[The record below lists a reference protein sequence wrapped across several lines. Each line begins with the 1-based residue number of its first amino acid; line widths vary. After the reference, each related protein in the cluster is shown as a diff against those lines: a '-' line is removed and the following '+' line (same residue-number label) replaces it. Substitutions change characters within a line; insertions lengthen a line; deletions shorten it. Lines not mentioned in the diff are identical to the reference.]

1 MAIIAAAV
9 LIAWLFG
16 GWGGQAT
23 VNWVAAVAI
32 IGMAAF
38 ATGCAA
44 AAARRSLGRHR
55 RAWTCIAV
63 GLAGWTLG
71 ECLWTYY
78 GLLLHTDPFPSIAD
92 AAYLLYPVGA
102 CVGLLI
108 LGVRKRQS
116 RVRLFLDGLIVAGA
130 LFEVSWVTGMRHVY
144 ANGGSSSFEMA
155 LALAYPVTDIVVVTV
170 ALLMLARSRR
180 GNRLTLAL
188 LTAGNVLNAVADS
201 VWVYLNANS
210 EYANGGL
217 VDIGYLV
224 GLLLISVAALVSWR
238 EPVPDRIPRAPSQIE
253 VWLPY
258 VPIGVAAAVCTPFV
272 ATMPGMTPLTVA
284 SVLLISAVMVRQ
296 FLVVGENRRLLAVAA
311 ERAVRDP
318 LTGLANRVL
327 LHDRLTHALQVH
339 ERDGQSVAMMSLDL
353 DYFKLVND
361 SFGHPA
367 GDELLTQVAGRLV
380 ESVRTADTVARL
392 GGDEFA
398 VLVEGP
404 PEMARL
410 AAHRVARAFDEPF
423 AIDDQQ
429 LTVRPSIGLAVVAA
443 SDPNVSAHAL
453 LKRAD
458 IAMYSAKRSRSGAV
472 HTYTPDMD
480 PIGLESEQEEGSRLL
495 DQLRRAIDNM
505 ELSLVYQPKFSL
517 RDGSITGVEA
527 LVRWPHPVLGV
538 LVPKHFLPLV
548 RRHGLV
554 TSVTELVLAQAL
566 DDAARW
572 CVCGHRVPIA
582 VNIAAPSL
590 LDLDL
595 PNQIM
600 VALAERGLSP
610 DVLTIE
616 ITEDLLVDNVDRART
631 VLTRLR
637 ENGIRVAVDDFGA
650 GYSALAYLRDLPV
663 DEVKLDKSF
672 VGPILEDARA
682 AAIVRAVIGLAHVL
696 GLTTVA
702 EGVESEEVSAKL
714 RAYGCDNVQGF
725 LCSPPVSAAAVL
737 DLLKNE
743 PRCCATGCDA
753 PDRDRVEIPLVQHP
767 VS

>member
-1 MAIIAAAV
+1 
-9 LIAWLFG
+9 
-16 GWGGQAT
+16 
-23 VNWVAAVAI
+23 
-32 IGMAAF
+32 
-38 ATGCAA
+38 
-44 AAARRSLGRHR
+44 
-55 RAWTCIAV
+55 
-63 GLAGWTLG
+63 
-71 ECLWTYY
+71 
-78 GLLLHTDPFPSIAD
+78 
-92 AAYLLYPVGA
+92 
-102 CVGLLI
+102 
-108 LGVRKRQS
+108 
-116 RVRLFLDGLIVAGA
+116 
-130 LFEVSWVTGMRHVY
+130 
-144 ANGGSSSFEMA
+144 
-155 LALAYPVTDIVVVTV
+155 
-170 ALLMLARSRR
+170 
-180 GNRLTLAL
+180 
-188 LTAGNVLNAVADS
+188 
-201 VWVYLNANS
+201 
-210 EYANGGL
+210 
-217 VDIGYLV
+217 
-224 GLLLISVAALVSWR
+224 
-238 EPVPDRIPRAPSQIE
+238 
-253 VWLPY
+253 
-258 VPIGVAAAVCTPFV
+258 
-272 ATMPGMTPLTVA
+272 
-284 SVLLISAVMVRQ
+284 
-296 FLVVGENRRLLAVAA
+296 
-311 ERAVRDP
+311 
-318 LTGLANRVL
+318 
-327 LHDRLTHALQVH
+327 
-339 ERDGQSVAMMSLDL
+339 MMSLDL
-353 DYFKLVND
+353 DDFKLVND

-443 SDPNVSAHAL
+443 SDSNVSAHAL

-480 PIGLESEQEEGSRLL
+480 PIGVESEQEEGSRLL

-572 CVCGHRVPIA
+572 RVRGHRVPIA

-616 ITEDLLVDNVDRART
+616 ITEDLLVDNVERART

-650 GYSALAYLRDLPV
+650 GYSALAYLRDLPI

-682 AAIVRAVIGLAHVL
+682 AAIVRAVIELAHVL

-702 EGVESEEVSAKL
+702 EGVESDEVSAKL
-714 RAYGCDNVQGF
+714 HAYGCDNVQGF
-725 LCSPPVSAAAVL
+725 GCSPPVSAAVVL
-737 DLLKNE
+737 DLLENE
-743 PRCCATGCDA
+743 RQCCSTACET
-753 PDRDRVEIPLVQHP
+753 PDSNGRVLPLAQHP